1 MKMSYCCSHT
11 GRGAGSASACW
22 PAGGGAAPGQG
33 SGRAG
38 RRRLPAAGGGRHS
51 SRLLL
56 LMAAQTHAHKG
67 PGRGWAQEQ
76 RPRWWRGPKGRAVVG
91 CSRGVAGEH
100 EEEAPSMEV
109 RRKTTTKKEKR
120 RENDQTVMDSTKR
133 IYYGVENDEIYLKIR
148 VVDAGTRRFGRK
160 SSRKSSPKT

>member
-1 MKMSYCCSHT
+1 MNCTYRTWPAMEVDCCCSR
-11 GRGAGSASACW
+11 RGPTRGQGHGHGACW
-22 PAGGGAAPGQG
+22 PAGDGAAPGQG

-56 LMAAQTHAHKG
+56 LVAAQTHAHKG

-76 RPRWWRGPKGRAVVG
+76 RPRWWHGPEGRAVVG

-100 EEEAPSMEV
+100 EEALSWKFV
-109 RRKTTTKKEKR
+109 GKRQRKWKNERETVKR
-120 RENDQTVMDSTKR
+120 
-133 IYYGVENDEIYLKIR
+133 
-148 VVDAGTRRFGRK
+148 
-160 SSRKSSPKT
+160 